1 MSSPLTRLW
10 LLSLVVGL
18 LAAACTS
25 SSTEDTTTTSAI
37 PVTTAPAPTT
47 TTAPPPE
54 LGDEPNLVLMWHQ
67 HQPLYPKDEAGVV
80 SRPWVR
86 VHATKDYYDM
96 AALVADY
103 PDVHVTFNLTPVLM
117 RQIEE
122 LTQGT
127 RDVYWVL
134 TEVPADELTDEQ
146 RTFVLDRFF
155 DTNGGIVARF
165 PRYQELVEERDRA
178 RTRTR

>member
-1 MSSPLTRLW
+1 
-10 LLSLVVGL
+10 
-18 LAAACTS
+18 
-25 SSTEDTTTTSAI
+25 
-37 PVTTAPAPTT
+37 
-47 TTAPPPE
+47 
-54 LGDEPNLVLMWHQ
+54 
-67 HQPLYPKDEAGVV
+67 
-80 SRPWVR
+80 
-86 VHATKDYYDM
+86 
-96 AALVADY
+96 
-103 PDVHVTFNLTPVLM
+103 M

-155 DTNGGIVARF
+155 DTNGGIVTRF